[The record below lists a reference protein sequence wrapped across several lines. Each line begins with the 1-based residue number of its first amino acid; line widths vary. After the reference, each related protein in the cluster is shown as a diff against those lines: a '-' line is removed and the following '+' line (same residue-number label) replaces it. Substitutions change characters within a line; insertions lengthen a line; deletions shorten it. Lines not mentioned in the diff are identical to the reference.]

1 MAKNKLFFAINGYFV
16 VFVAKNKRFSAMNGY
31 FIAFVAEKG
40 GYS

>member
-1 MAKNKLFFAINGYFV
+1 MNGYFV
-16 VFVAKNKRFSAMNGY
+16 VFVAKNKRFSATNGY